1 VGDVSTDRPKPV
13 RPKVKLARRELRR
26 PTGVFVV
33 VLSLLALTAPAAL
46 AQQAFV
52 ANLGAHTVSPID
64 LLTNQAVAPIPVG
77 GDPDSVAISPDGRT
91 AYVSNE
97 IDGTVSVI
105 ETATDRVIGAP
116 IAAGSN
122 PAEVALTP
130 SGGTLYVT
138 DELSNRVTVID
149 TATRA
154 AIGSIKVGSFPNG
167 IAVAPDG
174 LSAYVSNAGADTV
187 SVIDTITNTVAPA
200 PIAVGEEPLGIAFT
214 PDGGKA
220 FVADGNGKSVT
231 VIDARTDTVEGAAIK
246 VGKEPG
252 AIAVSA
258 DGRRAYVANDESNS
272 VSVIDTATNQVVGTA
287 IKVGAGPTGIAIT
300 PDGRTAYV
308 AESGAGGVSPIDL
321 ATSSVGALIPT
332 GENAFAVA
340 IAPDQ
345 APLASFSVGPATA
358 GAPASFDASASTDPD
373 GRIATYAWSF
383 GDGQSAT
390 GGPIAG
396 HTYAAPGTYTVTLT
410 VDDGE
415 GCPGFVFTG
424 RTASCSGPSAASV
437 SHTVTVA
444 AAPVAM
450 PSAPSPPRRPRV
462 RVDCPKS
469 AKPTGCH
476 FVLQVFSARPRS
488 GKGKRARAAK
498 PVAESLVAVANL
510 RPGKSATPTLTPKP
524 KFAAKL
530 DAAKSLLVREAVT
543 IGGRRSVSYR
553 RLEVIG

>member
-1 VGDVSTDRPKPV
+1 MKP
-13 RPKVKLARRELRR
+13 ARRELPRLI
-26 PTGVFVV
+26 GLFVV
-33 VLSLLALTAPAAL
+33 ALAALALTAPAAL

-52 ANLGAHTVSPID
+52 ANLGAHTVTPLD
-64 LLTNQAVAPIPVG
+64 LATNQAGAPIPVG
-77 GDPDSVAISPDGRT
+77 GDPDSIAISPDGRT

-105 ETATDRVIGAP
+105 ETATDRVVGAP

-122 PAEVALTP
+122 PAAVALTP
-130 SGGTLYVT
+130 DGGKLYVT

-149 TATRA
+149 TATRV

-174 LSAYVSNAGADTV
+174 LSALVSNAGADTV
-187 SVIDTITNTVAPA
+187 SVIDTLTDTVAPA

-214 PDGGKA
+214 PDGRKA

-252 AIAVSA
+252 AIAVTT
-258 DGRRAYVANDESNS
+258 DGSRAYVANDESNS

-308 AESGAGGVSPIDL
+308 AQSGVGGVSPIDL
-321 ATSSVGALIPT
+321 ASSSVGALVPT
-332 GENAFAVA
+332 GANAFAVA
-340 IAPDQ
+340 IVPGQ
-345 APLASFSVGPATA
+345 SPTASFSVGPANA
-358 GAPASFDASASTDPD
+358 GAPTSFDASASTDPD
-373 GRIATYAWSF
+373 GRTVSYSWSF

-396 HTYAAPGTYTVTLT
+396 HTYAAPGTYTVTLA

-424 RTASCSGPSAASV
+424 RTASCNGPSTAAV

-444 AAPVAM
+444 AAPVAAGVAG
-450 PSAPSPPRRPRV
+450 PQPGRPRV
-462 RVDCPKS
+462 RVSCPKS
-469 AKPTGCH
+469 AKPGGCR
-476 FVLQVFSARPRS
+476 FELQAVS
-488 GKGKRARAAK
+488 GKPERVKGKLRKPTPESKLARIKLAPGERA
-498 PVAESLVAVANL
+498 LV
-510 RPGKSATPTLTPKP
+510 TLIPKP
-524 KFAAKL
+524 KFVARLEAARN
-530 DAAKSLLVREAVT
+530 LLVREVET
-543 IGGRRSVSYR
+543 IKGATRTDYR
-553 RLEVIG
+553 RLKVAG

>member
-1 VGDVSTDRPKPV
+1 
-13 RPKVKLARRELRR
+13 
-26 PTGVFVV
+26 VFVA
-33 VLSLLALTAPAAL
+33 VLLVLALTAPVAL
-46 AQQAFV
+46 AGRAFV
-52 ANLGAHTVSPID
+52 ANLGAHAVTPLD
-64 LLTNQAVAPIPVG
+64 LITNQVGPPIPVG
-77 GDPDSVAISPDGRT
+77 GNPDSIAISPDGRI

-97 IDGTVSVI
+97 LDGTVSVI
-105 ETATDRVIGAP
+105 ETATDRVVGAP
-116 IAAGSN
+116 IPAGNN
-122 PAEVALTP
+122 PGTVALTP

-154 AIGSIKVGSFPNG
+154 ATDSIKVGSFPTG

-174 LSAYVSNAGADTV
+174 LSALVSNAGANTV
-187 SVIDTITNTVAPA
+187 SVINTLTNTVAPA
-200 PIAVGEEPLGIAFT
+200 PIVVGEEPLGIAFT
-214 PDGGKA
+214 PDGRKA

-252 AIAVSA
+252 AIAVTT
-258 DGRRAYVANDESNS
+258 DGSRAYVANDESNS

-308 AESGAGGVSPIDL
+308 AQSGEGGVSPIDL
-321 ATSSVGALIPT
+321 ASGSVGALIPT

-340 IAPDQ
+340 IVPGQ
-345 APLASFSVGPATA
+345 TPTASFSAGPATA
-358 GAPASFDASASTDPD
+358 GVPASFDASASTDPD
-373 GRIATYAWSF
+373 GRIVSYSWSF

-396 HTYAAPGTYTVTLT
+396 HTYAAPGTYTVTLA

-424 RTASCSGPSAASV
+424 RTASCNGPSTAAV

-444 AAPVAM
+444 APPVA
-450 PSAPSPPRRPRV
+450 APRQPGRPRV
-462 RVDCPKS
+462 RVGCPKS
-469 AKPTGCH
+469 AKPGGCR
-476 FVLQVFSARPRS
+476 FVLQVVS
-488 GKGKRARAAK
+488 GKPKRVKGKLRKPTPESKLARIKLA
-498 PVAESLVAVANL
+498 
-510 RPGKSATPTLTPKP
+510 PGKSALVTLIPKP
-524 KFAAKL
+524 KFVARLEAARKI
-530 DAAKSLLVREAVT
+530 LVRETETVKGET
-543 IGGRRSVSYR
+543 KTVYR
-553 RLEVIG
+553 KLKVIA

>member
-1 VGDVSTDRPKPV
+1 MRGMSRP
-13 RPKVKLARRELRR
+13 L
-26 PTGVFVV
+26 
-33 VLSLLALTAPAAL
+33 VLSLCGSALLLALAAPAAL
-46 AQQAFV
+46 GGQAFV
-52 ANLGAHTVSPID
+52 ANLGAHTVTPLD
-64 LLTNQAVAPIPVG
+64 LVTNQAGAPIPVG
-77 GDPDSVAISPDGRT
+77 GDPDSIAISPDGRT

-97 IDGTVSVI
+97 IDGTISVI

-122 PAEVALTP
+122 PAEMALTP
-130 SGGTLYVT
+130 SGSTLYVT

-149 TATRA
+149 TSTRQ

-174 LSAYVSNAGADTV
+174 LSVFVSNAGGNTV
-187 SVIDTITNTVAPA
+187 SVIDTLTNSVAPS
-200 PIAVGEEPLGIAFT
+200 PIVVGEEPLGIAFT
-214 PDGGKA
+214 PDGAKA

-252 AIAVSA
+252 AIAVST

-332 GENAFAVA
+332 GENAFAIA

-345 APLASFSVGPATA
+345 TPLASFSVGPATA
-358 GAPASFDASASTDPD
+358 GAPASFDASASTDPV
-373 GRIATYAWSF
+373 GRIVSYSWSF
-383 GDGQSAT
+383 GDGQGAT
-390 GGPIAG
+390 GGPIAS

-424 RTASCSGPSAASV
+424 RTASCSGPSTATV
-437 SHTVTVA
+437 SRTVKVA
-444 AAPVAM
+444 AAPQNAPVAV
-450 PSAPSPPRRPRV
+450 PQPGGPRV
-462 RVDCPKS
+462 RVGCPKS
-469 AKPTGCH
+469 AKPGGCR
-476 FVLQVFSARPRS
+476 FALQAVSGEPKRVKGKLRRPRS
-488 GKGKRARAAK
+488 ESRLARIKLA
-498 PVAESLVAVANL
+498 
-510 RPGKSATPTLTPKP
+510 PGKSALVTLIPKP
-524 KFAAKL
+524 KFAARL
-530 DAAKSLLVREAVT
+530 EAAKKLLVREVET
-543 IGGRRSVSYR
+543 VKGETRTSYR
-553 RLEVIG
+553 KLRVVG